1 VLESNEAKLHI
12 WGKVAEGPLARPF
25 KAAPGLM
32 EQLTGAQAGPQT
44 DQASIRA
51 AEKAGGKAE

>member
-1 VLESNEAKLHI
+1 
-12 WGKVAEGPLARPF
+12 
-25 KAAPGLM
+25 M